1 MTDKIVWDLTTIYES
16 CELLEKDLEKV
27 ENNLEK
33 VEYLKENID
42 QNIADILI
50 LDADTSRVLEK
61 AYTYAHMKKDE
72 DANVS
77 KYQKLEAKVMNLYN
91 KVITKMSFLVPY
103 LLSMPEEK
111 ANKLMTDERLKDF
124 DIALMKIFR
133 KRKHTLSDKEE
144 KVLSTL
150 SSARETAS
158 KMYYYLT
165 NVDMKFP
172 YLEKWDKQ
180 ITNVNFTNIQTEE
193 DRELRKVSF
202 KEFYNTYNQFGNTI
216 AQSYYSHVDAVAK
229 ISQIKNYDNVRKMFL
244 FNDDVDEK
252 VYDTLID
259 SVHKYLPSMH
269 KYYEIKKRA
278 LGLEEQHMYDVYMS
292 IAPDFEKKYTWQEA
306 KNLVIESVKP
316 LGEEYV
322 EIYKK
327 AFDERWIDA
336 EIRDGKRG
344 GAYSSGSYDT
354 KPFIL
359 MNFDGTLNSLF
370 TLAHEMGHSLHSY
383 YDRHNN
389 SYLHSGYTIF
399 VAEVASTFNE
409 ALLLNLLLNKAETDE
424 ERIYLTDFYIN
435 SYKSTVFRQTM
446 FAEFEREV
454 HRKIESGEVLTKDDF
469 SKLYLELNKKYFGD
483 AMVSDEEIAY
493 EWMRIPHFYSNF
505 YVYKYATGFCASS
518 ILAKRVIKEEEGARE
533 NYIKFLKDGA
543 KHFPIE
549 QLKIAGVNMSN
560 PETVNQSLEIFNELV
575 EILENMLNKGE

>member
-1 MTDKIVWDLTTIYES
+1 MTDKILWDLTSIYKTD
-16 CELLEKDLEKV
+16 ELLGKDLEYL

-33 VEYLKENID
+33 IENLKENIEE
-42 QNIADILI
+42 NIVDILL

-72 DANVS
+72 DASIS
-77 KYQKLEAKVMNLYN
+77 KYQKLDAKVMNLYN
-91 KVITKMSFLVPY
+91 KYITKLSFLVPY
-103 LLSMPEEK
+103 LLSLPEEE
-111 ANKLMTDERLKDF
+111 ANKLKNNEKLKDF
-124 DIALMKIFR
+124 DIALMKVFR
-133 KRKHTLSDKEE
+133 NREHTLSDKEE
-144 KVLSTL
+144 KVIHTL
-150 SSARETAS
+150 GSQREIAS
-158 KMYYYLT
+158 NMYYYLT

-180 ITNVNFTNIQTEE
+180 ITNVNFTNIQTDE
-193 DRELRKVSF
+193 DRKLREISF

-216 AQSYYSHVDAVAK
+216 AQSYYSHVDSVVK
-229 ISQIKNYDNVRKMFL
+229 ISQLRNYDNVRKMFL

-259 SVHKYLPSMH
+259 SVHKYLPSLH
-269 KYYEIKKRA
+269 KYYGIKKRA

-292 IAPDFEKKYTWQEA
+292 IAPDFEKKYTWDEA
-306 KNLVIESVKP
+306 KALVIESVKP

-327 AFDERWIDA
+327 AFDEKWIDA
-336 EIRDGKRG
+336 EIREGKRG

-359 MNFDGTLNSLF
+359 MNFDETLNSLF

-409 ALLLNLLLNKAETDE
+409 ALLLNLLINKAETIE
-424 ERIYLTDFYIN
+424 EKIYLTDFYVN
-435 SYKSTVFRQTM
+435 NYKSTVFRQTM
-446 FAEFEREV
+446 FAEFERDV
-454 HRKIESGEVLTKDDF
+454 HKRIESGEVLTKDDF
-469 SKLYLELNKKYFGD
+469 SKLYLELNKKYFGE
-483 AMVSDEEIAY
+483 MMISDEEIAY

-505 YVYKYATGFCASS
+505 YVYKYATGFAASS
-518 ILAKRVIKEEEGARE
+518 ILAKRVLKGQEGARE
-533 NYIKFLKDGA
+533 NYIKFLKDGC
-543 KHFPIE
+543 KHFPID
-549 QLKIAGVNMSN
+549 QLKIAGIDMSK
-560 PETVNQSLEIFNELV
+560 PETVNQSLEIFKNLV
-575 EILENMLNKGE
+575 DSLDNMLKEGE